1 MLESILSENEIT
13 NIFLMQLKIFENIVV
28 YCNRNRR
35 ILSCCTYISYA
46 ALALEISQEALEDS
60 YKQIHMEN
68 WIPRLDTYLGIL
80 PVAKRLQRPHS
91 QVNN

>member
-1 MLESILSENEIT
+1 
-13 NIFLMQLKIFENIVV
+13 MQLKIFENIVV
-28 YCNRNRR
+28 LYFNRNRR

-60 YKQIHMEN
+60 YKQIHMVN
-68 WIPRLDTYLGIL
+68 WTPRLGTYLDIL
-80 PVAKRLQRPHS
+80 PVAKRLQHPHS